1 MNPNG
6 LQITDRDGDS
16 FLVPFDKV
24 LTMSRPKGERTLFIK
39 LFDPM
44 GVSIK
49 IDQAEEVTR
58 VWSAFK
64 AWLEG
69 YQNP

>member
-1 MNPNG
+1 MNPKG
-6 LQITDRDGDS
+6 LQITDRDGDV
-16 FLVPFDKV
+16 LLLPFDKV

-49 IDQAEEVTR
+49 IDQAEEVAR